1 MPLLLLLKTLEI
13 LMHFNLICDFSF
25 RAGEHMSDFSDVYE
39 FYLQTV
45 Q

>member
-1 MPLLLLLKTLEI
+1 MNI
-13 LMHFNLICDFSF
+13 NLICEFSF
-25 RAGEHMSDFSDVYE
+25 RAGEHMSDFSGVYE